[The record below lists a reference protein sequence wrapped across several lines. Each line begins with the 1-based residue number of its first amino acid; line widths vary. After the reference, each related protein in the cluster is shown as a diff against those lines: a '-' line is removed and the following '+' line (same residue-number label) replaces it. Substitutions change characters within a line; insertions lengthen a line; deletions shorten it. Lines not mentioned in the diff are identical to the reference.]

1 MKQTF
6 DYNDAFSRNIG
17 WITEDEQQLIRTK
30 RIAIAGMGGVGG
42 EHLVTLA
49 RLGFQDFHIADFDTF
64 DVHNFNR
71 QAGAFMS
78 TVDRPKATVMA
89 EQVKDINPN
98 ATISNF
104 TEGVFEH
111 NVDAFLEGVDI
122 YVDSLDFFAISAR
135 ELVFQKCTDKGI
147 PIVTAAPLGMGSA
160 LLTFMPGEMTFDEY
174 FNFSS
179 CTTENEKLIKF
190 LVGLSPSLLQRD
202 YLVLPE
208 KADFVAQKGPSLA
221 VAVKMCAGLAE
232 STVLKIVLGRGKVIS
247 APHGLHFDA
256 YKNKAVKTWCPFG
269 NKGPIQR
276 LKYEIAKKIVLH
288 P

>member
-1 MKQTF
+1 MSQTF
-6 DYNDAFSRNIG
+6 KYKKAFSRNIG

-78 TVDRPKATVMA
+78 TVDRPKAAVMA
-89 EQVKDINPN
+89 EQVTDINPK
-98 ATISNF
+98 ATIRNF
-104 TEGVFEH
+104 DEGVFEH

-269 NKGPIQR
+269 NKGLVQR
-276 LKYEIAKKIVLH
+276 IKYQIAKKIVLH
-288 P
+288 S

>member
-1 MKQTF
+1 MSQTF
-6 DYNDAFSRNIG
+6 KYKKAFSRNIG

-78 TVDRPKATVMA
+78 TVDRPKAAVMA
-89 EQVKDINPN
+89 EQVTDINPR
-98 ATISNF
+98 ATIRNF
-104 TEGVFEH
+104 DEGVFEH

-160 LLTFMPGEMTFDEY
+160 LLTFIPGEMTFDEY

-269 NKGPIQR
+269 NKGLVQR
-276 LKYEIAKKIVLH
+276 IKYQIAKKIVLH
-288 P
+288 S

>member
-1 MKQTF
+1 MSQTF
-6 DYNDAFSRNIG
+6 KYKKAFSRNIG
-17 WITEDEQQLIRTK
+17 WITEDEQQLIRSK

-42 EHLVTLA
+42 EHLITLS

-78 TVDRPKATVMA
+78 TVDKPKAAVMA
-89 EQVKDINPN
+89 EQVQDINPK
-98 ATISNF
+98 ASVKNF
-104 TEGVFEH
+104 DEGVFAH
-111 NVDAFLEGVDI
+111 NVEAFLDDVDI
-122 YVDSLDFFAISAR
+122 YVDSLDFFAIEAR

-147 PIVTAAPLGMGSA
+147 PIVTAAPLGMGAA
-160 LLTFMPGEMTFDEY
+160 LLTFMPGQMTFDEY

-179 CTTENEKLIKF
+179 CATENEKLIKF

-247 APHGLHFDA
+247 APRGLHFDA
-256 YKNKAVKTWCPFG
+256 YKNKAVQTWCPFG
-269 NKGPIQR
+269 NKGLIQR
-276 LKYEIAKKIVLH
+276 LKYQIAKKIVL
-288 P
+288 PA

>member
-1 MKQTF
+1 MSQTF
-6 DYNDAFSRNIG
+6 KYKKAFSRNIG
-17 WITEDEQQLIRTK
+17 WITENEQQLIRTK

-78 TVDRPKATVMA
+78 TVDRPKAAVMA
-89 EQVKDINPN
+89 EQVTDINPK
-98 ATISNF
+98 ATIHNF
-104 TEGVFEH
+104 DEGVFEH

-269 NKGPIQR
+269 NKGLVQR
-276 LKYEIAKKIVLH
+276 IKYQIAKKIVLH
-288 P
+288 S